1 MLLGRARKSAAMIT
15 LIPERWVQ
23 HALCAKLPIHPD
35 LFYVGKK
42 TRAVDVDAALA
53 VCEACP
59 VRRDCLQNALDYDDP
74 WGIWGG
80 TTEGQRASAR
90 EEVG

>member
-1 MLLGRARKSAAMIT
+1 MLGGRGRESAAMIM

-23 HALCAKLPIHPD
+23 QALCAKLAINPD
-35 LFYVGKK
+35 LFYAGKK
-42 TRAVDVDAALA
+42 TRPEDVDAALA
-53 VCEACP
+53 VCGACP
-59 VRRDCLQNALDYDDP
+59 VRRDCLKNALDYDDP

-90 EEVG
+90 VEVG